1 MAFDTLQNSTA
12 ARMIADLLGDLS
24 DLVQKEIRLARAEVT
39 DKITRRLEASV
50 WLAVAGLLAF
60 VALILVL
67 EAIVFGLA
75 SQGLALHWSCLLV
88 AIAVAAAGGGAF
100 YYGRA
105 SASESLV
112 PTRSVRQ
119 INKDLRTAKEQ
130 LS

>member
-50 WLAVAGLLAF
+50 WFAVAGLLAF
-60 VALILVL
+60 MALILVL

-75 SQGLALHWSCLLV
+75 SQGLAQHWLCREV
-88 AIAVAAAGGGAF
+88 APAAADAG
-100 YYGRA
+100 GRA
-105 SASESLV
+105 C
-112 PTRSVRQ
+112 
-119 INKDLRTAKEQ
+119 
-130 LS
+130 

>member
-1 MAFDTLQNSTA
+1 MAFDTLQSSMA

-24 DLVQKEIRLARAEVT
+24 DLVQKEIRLARAEVM

-50 WLAVAGLLAF
+50 WFALAGLLSFIA
-60 VALILVL
+60 VILVL

-75 SQGLALHWSCLLV
+75 SQGLPLHWSCLVV
-88 AIAVAAAGGGAF
+88 AVAVAAAGGAAF
-100 YYGRA
+100 YYGRV

-119 INKDLRTAKEQ
+119 INEDLRTAKEQ